1 MKYLL
6 GHLWACAGHVA
17 AGRAVAA
24 EAAAQEEVVIGGRIA
39 VRLQGGLPGDEVVRQ
54 GVDRWSA
61 RRAGGALCLAGV
73 QSSVAE
79 HLSDGGTPAGDI
91 ADREATPPGSAYRGR
106 TGRKPRRRRG
116 ARAGGTPIRALEH
129 HEANTLDREG
139 AAPTMRDRRGACP
152 TQTGGRLRC
161 RHDARPAASR
171 GGAAS
176 SDSRWSRVATSR
188 PRQPTRE
195 RTRALSMPSLGC
207 GAHARLA
214 HCLHPSLED
223 VCGFE
228 LDGRYP
234 PMAYPPSA
242 LTDATSIKDG
252 RPRSRVLISELEHGG
267 YESAARCLSDDL
279 DALVVHLLPDEGQEL
294 DSRRVLAV
302 LQWGRWRAE
311 AC

>member
-1 MKYLL
+1 
-6 GHLWACAGHVA
+6 
-17 AGRAVAA
+17 
-24 EAAAQEEVVIGGRIA
+24 
-39 VRLQGGLPGDEVVRQ
+39 
-54 GVDRWSA
+54 
-61 RRAGGALCLAGV
+61 
-73 QSSVAE
+73 
-79 HLSDGGTPAGDI
+79 
-91 ADREATPPGSAYRGR
+91 
-106 TGRKPRRRRG
+106 
-116 ARAGGTPIRALEH
+116 
-129 HEANTLDREG
+129 
-139 AAPTMRDRRGACP
+139 MRDRRGACP

-171 GGAAS
+171 GSAAS

-279 DALVVHLLPDEGQEL
+279 DALVVHLLPDEGQGTGFSPRASGAPMGTL
-294 DSRRVLAV
+294 ASRSLLTRESAESLGCVTFLRFSSGPVDRSQVGGVSLGCDASLRKRVDQKGPAARVRGLPDRVGENGLAFIGTSV
-302 LQWGRWRAE
+302 GPARSCRSGNRCSFRRGRA
-311 AC
+311 